1 MNMRRIPE
9 SKRAPE
15 PSRTRTNR
23 DWIMIVL
30 GVFLA
35 VLFVVAGYTS
45 YTGSDTK
52 PSRKIRGP
60 VKDPKRSSDLGESNP
75 AVTGY
80 GDRFGARFHA
90 IRRIPGFRR
99 DYVRLYVRSIPAE
112 EQWKLPDES
121 ESGRARGVVDSRS
134 GLQACSAPAAPE
146 TPTAHEIPA
155 KREKPSRRAYGE
167 IHAVT

>member
-35 VLFVVAGYTS
+35 VLFFVAGYTS

-60 VKDPKRSSDLGESNP
+60 VKDPKRRSDLGASNRSA
-75 AVTGY
+75 AVTGHS
-80 GDRFGARFHA
+80 DRFGARFHA
-90 IRRIPGFRR
+90 MKRIPRFRR
-99 DYVRLYVRSIPAE
+99 DHVRLYVRSIPAE
-112 EQWKLPDES
+112 EQWKPPDES
-121 ESGRARGVVDSRS
+121 ESGRARGVVESRS
-134 GLQACSAPAAPE
+134 GLQACSAPAAP
-146 TPTAHEIPA
+146 EIPA